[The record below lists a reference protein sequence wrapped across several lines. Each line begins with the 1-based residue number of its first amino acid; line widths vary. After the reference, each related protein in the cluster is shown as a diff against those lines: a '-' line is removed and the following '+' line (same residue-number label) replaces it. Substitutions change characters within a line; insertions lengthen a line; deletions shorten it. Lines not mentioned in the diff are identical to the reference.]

1 MNMTK
6 NNLRRP
12 PWFKVT
18 AFGGDKYHDV
28 RKRLR
33 GLTLHTVCE
42 EANCPNRGECF
53 NAGTASF
60 LLLGP
65 KCTRN
70 CRFCDIASGK
80 PNPLD
85 PTEPVKVAEMVEYL
99 DLSHVVLTSVTRDDL
114 PDQGSRQ
121 FARTVAEIKRR
132 LPQATTEIL
141 TPDFHARPELID
153 LALSERPTVFN
164 HNVETIPRLYPE
176 ARPQSEYKR
185 SLRVLE
191 YVIINYPIILVK
203 SGIMVGLGETVSELN
218 ELFADLAAIKVK
230 VLTIGQYL
238 SPSKQHAP
246 VRKYYTPEEFSQFA
260 IQAENSGIEKVI
272 SGPLVRSSYRAH
284 EVLQ

>member
-1 MNMTK
+1 MAENK
-6 NNLRRP
+6 LRRP
-12 PWFKVT
+12 PWLKVN
-18 AFGGDKYHDV
+18 AFSGDKYHEV
-28 RKRLR
+28 RKKLR
-33 GLTLHTVCE
+33 GLILHTVCE

-53 NAGTASF
+53 NEGTATF
-60 LLLGP
+60 LLMGP

-85 PTEPVKVAEMVEYL
+85 PTEPVKVAEMSEYL
-99 DLSHVVLTSVTRDDL
+99 KLSHVVLTSVTRDDL
-114 PDQGSRQ
+114 PDQGAGQ
-121 FARTVAEIKRR
+121 FARTVSEIRKR
-132 LPQATTEIL
+132 LPEVTAEIL

-153 LALSERPTVFN
+153 LALSEPPTVFN
-164 HNVETIPRLYPE
+164 HNVETVPRLYSE
-176 ARPQSEYKR
+176 ARPQSDYKR

-191 YVIINYPIILVK
+191 YVIDNYPNIIVK
-203 SGIMVGLGETVSELN
+203 SGIMVGLGETNQELDN
-218 ELFADLAAIKVK
+218 LFSDLAAIKVK

-260 IQAENSGIEKVI
+260 IIAENSGIEKVI

-284 EVLQ
+284 EVLK

>member
-1 MNMTK
+1 MAE

-12 PWFKVT
+12 PWLKVT
-18 AFGGDKYHDV
+18 AFGGDKYHAV

-33 GLTLHTVCE
+33 GMTLHTVCE

-53 NAGTASF
+53 NAGTATF
-60 LLLGP
+60 LLMGP

-80 PNPLD
+80 PNPID
-85 PTEPVKVAEMVEYL
+85 SNEPGKIAEMAEYL
-99 DLSHVVLTSVTRDDL
+99 GLSHVVLTSVNRDDL
-114 PDQGSRQ
+114 PDQGSGQ
-121 FARTVAEIKRR
+121 FARTVAEIKKR
-132 LPQATTEIL
+132 LPSATTEIL
-141 TPDFHARPELID
+141 TPDFDARPELID
-153 LALSERPTVFN
+153 LALSKRPTVFN

-176 ARPQSEYKR
+176 VRPQSDYKR

-191 YVIINYPIILVK
+191 YVVNNYPGILVK
-203 SGIMVGLGETVSELN
+203 SGIMVGLGETVSELK
-218 ELFADLAAIKVK
+218 ELFADLAAIKIK

-246 VRKYYTPEEFSQFA
+246 VCKYYTPDEFSQLAFN
-260 IQAENSGIEKVI
+260 AENSGIKKVV

-284 EVLQ
+284 EVLR